1 MVKKVLHFNFWRFNI
16 FQGMLNKSSMQQ
28 QHLEQHQQQHSDGFP
43 RSNNNNNTS
52 LENDS
57 FQNIDKIET
66 ICESDPKQQQMQ
78 KQQQRDSRFRHS
90 SECAGLGSLPFETG
104 FRGFKLHEEFLH
116 FRQNLFE
123 GRQLFFGST
132 SDNSSKRKR

>member
-1 MVKKVLHFNFWRFNI
+1 MS
-16 FQGMLNKSSMQQ
+16 KSSMAQHHHEQQ
-28 QHLEQHQQQHSDGFP
+28 QQQHSEGFS

-66 ICESDPKQQQMQ
+66 ICESDPKQQQQQLQ
-78 KQQQRDSRFRHS
+78 KQQRDSRFRHS

-132 SDNSSKRKR
+132 SDNSSKRKRYLVRFCKIL

>member
-1 MVKKVLHFNFWRFNI
+1 M
-16 FQGMLNKSSMQQ
+16 NKSSMPQQHHEQQ
-28 QHLEQHQQQHSDGFP
+28 QQQQQHSEGFP
-43 RSNNNNNTS
+43 RSNNNNNNNTS

-66 ICESDPKQQQMQ
+66 ICESDPKQQQQQLQ
-78 KQQQRDSRFRHS
+78 KQHQRDSRFRHS
-90 SECAGLGSLPFETG
+90 SECAGSLPFETG

-123 GRQLFFGST
+123 GRQLFFGSN
-132 SDNSSKRKR
+132 SDNSSKRKRYVTMFL